1 MQGDSEERAST
12 EMLEW
17 VHDGLESVVAADV
30 DDSHAVPV
38 GAARLGVAFCAAEVV
53 SRCGTDAKPPL
64 PMVIAPVAHSTL
76 SS

>member
-30 DDSHAVPV
+30 DDSHAV
-38 GAARLGVAFCAAEVV
+38 L
-53 SRCGTDAKPPL
+53 
-64 PMVIAPVAHSTL
+64 
-76 SS
+76 